1 MNRFWLCALL
11 ALALAGPAS
20 AVTLQFGCI
29 GGTAQACAVGEASLS
44 VEAAAGAG
52 NTVTLTFANADAGTS
67 SLTAIYLDDAGLIS
81 RISIAGGAGTD
92 FKKNGKPKNLPAGS
106 TVSFV
111 DDFHVTARK
120 PSDSNGVNGGET
132 LTLVLTLKKGS
143 TSADV
148 LAALADGSLRIG
160 ALIGDAD
167 PGCVGQNTGPQCVG
181 DPGVAAFVNLPSPV
195 PEPAAA
201 VLGGIACL
209 GLAFY
214 GRRRR

>member
-1 MNRFWLCALL
+1 MKRFWLCALL
-11 ALALAGPAS
+11 ALAFAGPAS
-20 AVTLQFGCI
+20 AVTLQFDCI

-44 VEAAAGAG
+44 VDVTAGAG
-52 NTVTLTFANADAGTS
+52 NTMTLTVSNSDSGTS
-67 SLTAIYLDDAGLIS
+67 SLTALYLDDAGLIS
-81 RISIAGGAGTD
+81 RVSITGGTGTD

-120 PSDSNGVNGGET
+120 PSSANGVNGGES
-132 LTLVLTLKKGS
+132 LTLVLTLKNGV

-148 LAALADGSLRIG
+148 LAALAAGTLKIG
-160 ALIGDAD
+160 ALINDAD

-181 DPGVAAFVNLPSPV
+181 DPGVASFVNLPNAV

-201 VLGGIACL
+201 LLGGVACL